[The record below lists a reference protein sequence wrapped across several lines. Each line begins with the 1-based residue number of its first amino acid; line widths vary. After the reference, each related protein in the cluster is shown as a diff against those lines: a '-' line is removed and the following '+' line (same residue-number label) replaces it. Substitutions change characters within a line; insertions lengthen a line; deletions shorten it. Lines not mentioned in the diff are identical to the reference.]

1 MKIPRLT
8 VVTLGV
14 ADLGKATKFYEA
26 VLGTPPNTSCDG
38 VTFIELP
45 GTWISL
51 FPLESLANDISPEVP
66 VTRSGFSGITL
77 AHNVHSKDDVSAII
91 GRAKSAGARVM
102 KEPQETLWGGFSGY
116 FADLDGYFWEVAWG
130 PMFEFTEQ
138 GELRFKA
145 SE

>member
-1 MKIPRLT
+1 M
-8 VVTLGV
+8 VTLGV

-38 VTFIELP
+38 ITFIELP

-51 FPLESLANDISPEVP
+51 FPLESLASDISPEVP
-66 VTRSGFSGITL
+66 VTHSGFSGITL
-77 AHNVHSKDDVSAII
+77 AHNVHSKDDVISIL

-102 KEPQETLWGGFSGY
+102 KEPQETSWGGFSGY

-145 SE
+145 NE

>member
-14 ADLGKATKFYEA
+14 ADLSKATKFYEA
-26 VLGTPPNTSCDG
+26 VLDIPPNTSYDG

-51 FPLESLANDISPEVP
+51 FPFENLAKDISPEVP

-77 AHNVHSKDDVSAII
+77 AHNVRSKDDVIAII

-102 KEPQETLWGGFSGY
+102 KEPQETSGVVLV
-116 FADLDGYFWEVAWG
+116 DTS
-130 PMFEFTEQ
+130 PI
-138 GELRFKA
+138 
-145 SE
+145 

>member
-14 ADLGKATKFYEA
+14 AHLSKATKFYEA
-26 VLGTPPNTSCDG
+26 VLGTPPNTSYDG

-51 FPLESLANDISPEVP
+51 FPLENLAKDISPEVP
-66 VTRSGFSGITL
+66 ITCSGFSGITL
-77 AHNVHSKDDVSAII
+77 AHNVRSKDDVIAII

-102 KEPQETLWGGFSGY
+102 KEPQEIILGWIQWILRRSRWLLLGSG
-116 FADLDGYFWEVAWG
+116 LGTNV
-130 PMFEFTEQ
+130 
-138 GELRFKA
+138 
-145 SE
+145 